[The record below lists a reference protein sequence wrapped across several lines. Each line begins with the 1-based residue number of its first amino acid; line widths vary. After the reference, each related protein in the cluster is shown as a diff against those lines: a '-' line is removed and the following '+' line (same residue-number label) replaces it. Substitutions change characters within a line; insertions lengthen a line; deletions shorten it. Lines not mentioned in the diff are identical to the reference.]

1 MGDVTIKRV
10 AASDAGL
17 FNRIAVDVVDEP
29 IVPARLAAYLATPGH
44 LMIVAIKDDEVVGQ
58 TAAVVHRHPDKASEL
73 YIDEVGVTPALH
85 RQGIARRMLAEM
97 LVWGKE
103 LGCGESWVGTETDN
117 VPARG
122 LYEGFGAHAQL
133 FVMYEMDL

>member
-10 AASDAGL
+10 AASDTGL
-17 FNRIAVDVVDEP
+17 FNRIAVDVFDEP
-29 IVPARLAAYLATPGH
+29 IVPTRLAAYLDTPGH

-58 TAAVVHRHPDKASEL
+58 TAAVVHRHPDKVSEL

-117 VPARG
+117 VPAHV